1 MKEEN
6 KAQDSE
12 FYFGGRVLHK
22 DADALLRL
30 PQVQSIFPISK
41 TAWYEGIRTG
51 KYPAGIKLSERT
63 VAWRRSSIVQ
73 LINSLE
79 ARGM

>member
-12 FYFGGRVLHK
+12 FDNGSRVPTI
-22 DADALLRL
+22 DVDALLRL
-30 PQVQSIFPISK
+30 PQVQAIFPISK

-51 KYPAGIKLSERT
+51 KYPAGIKISERS

-79 ARGM
+79 AGGL